1 MEDNTMFYTKDKRY
15 TVELDMFITAD
26 NDYHARMIAHK
37 IKKAIKDGYDVE
49 IRSIIDTPF
58 ASFNTRKLDDISK
71 PRDKDEDKSL
81 PF

>member
-1 MEDNTMFYTKDKRY
+1 MFYTKDKRY

-37 IKKAIKDGYDVE
+37 IKNAIKDGYNVE
-49 IRSIIDTPF
+49 IRSINDTPF
-58 ASFNTRKLDDISK
+58 ASFKTRKLDDISEPTK
-71 PRDKDEDKSL
+71 EKI

>member
-1 MEDNTMFYTKDKRY
+1 MFYTKDKRY

-37 IKKAIKDGYDVE
+37 IKNSIKDGYNVE
-49 IRSIIDTPF
+49 IRSINDTPF
-58 ASFNTRKLDDISK
+58 ASFKTRKLDDISEPTK
-71 PRDKDEDKSL
+71 EKI